1 MMLTSGVDIIFVP
14 RVERAVQQFGSRF
27 LERVYT
33 PLERLYCR
41 ERVPEL
47 AVRFAAKEAV
57 AKALGVGMRI
67 LARDGI
73 HWHDAEI
80 VGDFRGKPIVRLHGI
95 AAARADELG
104 LKEWTVSL
112 SHERE
117 YAVAFVVAM

>member
-1 MMLTSGVDIIFVP
+1 MLTTGVDIIYIP
-14 RVERAVQQFGSRF
+14 RVERAVKAFGDRF
-27 LERVYT
+27 LMRVYT

-73 HWHDAEI
+73 QWHEAEI
-80 VGDFRGKPIVRLHGI
+80 IGDMRGKPMVRVHGW
-95 AAARADELG
+95 AAQRAEALG
-104 LKEWTVSL
+104 LTQWSVSL